1 MKLSFE
7 KTPDFFRAT
16 FDAMASTCEV
26 LIDSDDEPSARD
38 AARRAAHR
46 AANETARIEAAFS
59 RYRDDN
65 TIHAIN
71 NSGGEPVRVDDEL
84 ADLLDFA
91 DRCWHLS
98 DGRFDITSGVLRR
111 VWRFDGSDRV
121 PEPPEVEAVIGDV
134 GWDTVSWER
143 PVIRLRAGMEIDLGG
158 FGKEYAV
165 DRALALAVEKT
176 DSPVLV
182 NLGGDLAASA
192 PRRDGSLWQAGV
204 ENPDAGGE
212 AVQAIGLG
220 GGGLATSGD
229 AQRYLVKD
237 GVRYGHILDPTTGWP
252 VAGAPRSVTVHAASC
267 TEAGLLATLATLEGP
282 DAEAFLEAQGG
293 RHWCLR

>member
-7 KTPDFFRAT
+7 RTPDFFRAT
-16 FDAMASTCEV
+16 FDAMASACEV
-26 LIDSDDEPSARD
+26 LIDWDDEPSAHD
-38 AARRAAHR
+38 AARHAAQC
-46 AANETARIEAAFS
+46 AASETARIEAAFS

-65 TIHAIN
+65 AIYAIN
-71 NSGGEPVRVDDEL
+71 HSGGEPVQVDDEL

-91 DRCWHLS
+91 DRCWRLS

-121 PEPPEVEAVIGDV
+121 PEPAEVEAVLADV
-134 GWDTVSWER
+134 GWDSVSWKR
-143 PVIRLRAGMEIDLGG
+143 PAIRLRAGMEIDLGG

-176 DSPVLV
+176 DAPVLV

-192 PRRDGSLWQAGV
+192 PRRGGSLWQAGV

-220 GGGLATSGD
+220 RGALATSGD
-229 AQRYLVKD
+229 AQRYLTKD

-252 VAGAPRSVTVHAASC
+252 VAGAPRSVTVLAATC
-267 TEAGLLATLATLEGP
+267 TEAGLLATLAMLEGA
-282 DAEAFLEAQGG
+282 DAEAFLEAQGA